1 LKKMPALQDIVSG
14 RVSIKAL
21 ADVRYEDLLGRS
33 EIHLDIPGIEEYL
46 QDKVVLVTGAGGSI
60 GSELCRQIVRFKP
73 GLLVMVDAGEE
84 NLYSMEM
91 ELLHQI
97 DFSSYRA
104 VLGQV
109 QDRVLMD
116 AIFQQYQP
124 AVVFHA
130 AAYKHVPMLELN
142 PWQAVTNNIL
152 GSQVVMELSVEYGVQ
167 RFVLVSTDKAVR
179 PTNVMGASKRV
190 AEKIMLGLTGGKT
203 IFMAVRFG
211 NVLGSSGSVIP
222 LFRSQIERGGPVTV
236 TDPEVTRYFMT
247 IPEAAQLIVQAGAQG
262 QGGEVFLLKMGQ
274 PIRIADLARDLILLS
289 GRDPA
294 DIGIKFIGLR
304 PGEKLY
310 EELIT
315 EGEDVLETGHDLIM
329 VLRSSEG
336 AVQANFFKDIKT
348 LIGLAERFQ
357 AEDIRCQ
364 LSNIVPEYAPNAS
377 SCVLH

>member
-1 LKKMPALQDIVSG
+1 M
-14 RVSIKAL
+14 SIKAL

-116 AIFQQYQP
+116 AVFQQYQP

-152 GSQVVMELSVEYGVQ
+152 GSQVVMELSVEYDVQ

>member
-1 LKKMPALQDIVSG
+1 M
-14 RVSIKAL
+14 
-21 ADVRYEDLLGRS
+21 
-33 EIHLDIPGIEEYL
+33 
-46 QDKVVLVTGAGGSI
+46 
-60 GSELCRQIVRFKP
+60 
-73 GLLVMVDAGEE
+73 
-84 NLYSMEM
+84 
-91 ELLHQI
+91 
-97 DFSSYRA
+97 
-104 VLGQV
+104 
-109 QDRVLMD
+109 
-116 AIFQQYQP
+116 
-124 AVVFHA
+124 
-130 AAYKHVPMLELN
+130 
-142 PWQAVTNNIL
+142 
-152 GSQVVMELSVEYGVQ
+152 
-167 RFVLVSTDKAVR
+167 
-179 PTNVMGASKRV
+179 
-190 AEKIMLGLTGGKT
+190 
-203 IFMAVRFG
+203 
-211 NVLGSSGSVIP
+211 
-222 LFRSQIERGGPVTV
+222 
-236 TDPEVTRYFMT
+236 
-247 IPEAAQLIVQAGAQG
+247 
-262 QGGEVFLLKMGQ
+262 LKMGQ